1 MPDVLEG
8 LKVLDLSQMWAT
20 PGAAAYLSDFGA
32 EVVKVEPLWG
42 DDARRTFTQ
51 PPMPNGESRAYL
63 VVNRNKRGLAIDLTK
78 PQGRDVVSALAA
90 QSDVVLH
97 NFRPGVVER
106 LGLDYATLSARN
118 PGLIYAAVTAYG
130 KRGPFALR
138 RGYDRLFQALS
149 GLMGRR
155 RLPDGTPLGA
165 GVWASDMSAPLAIA
179 YGVLLALLHR
189 ERTGLG
195 QQVETS
201 LLHMALAMQA
211 VDMVR
216 LEDAPPPES
225 PFRDPAA
232 QAMFGSYRCADGT
245 WLTIVV
251 VSERDWR
258 ALCECLALSHLVD
271 NPGLNSAAKRIAR
284 SDDLYHLL
292 TGIFETQPRASW
304 IERFAEHD
312 VPGAPVLSPEEVFD
326 SPQVAANDMLASI
339 EQPPVGRV
347 RYMNV
352 PVHLSVTPGAVRSPA
367 PVEIGRDT
375 EAILSELGYGPEERE
390 AMRQMGVIH

>member
-20 PGAAAYLSDFGA
+20 PGAAAYLADFGA
-32 EVVKVEPLWG
+32 DVIKVEPLWG

-78 PQGRDVVSALAA
+78 PEGKEVINALADR
-90 QSDVVLH
+90 SDVILH

-106 LGLDYATLSARN
+106 LGIDYPTLSARN
-118 PGLIYAAVTAYG
+118 PGLVYAAVTAYG
-130 KRGPFALR
+130 KQGPFALR

-155 RLPDGTPLGA
+155 RLPDGSPMGA

-189 ERTGLG
+189 ERTGRG

-201 LLHMALAMQA
+201 LLHMAIAMQA
-211 VDMVR
+211 VDIVR
-216 LEDAPPPES
+216 LDDAPKPS
-225 PFRDPAA
+225 GTIRDPAA
-232 QAMFGSYRCADGT
+232 QAMFGSYRCADDA

-251 VSERDWR
+251 VSERDWQ
-258 ALCECLALSHLVD
+258 ALCDCLELSHLIND
-271 NPGLNSAAKRIAR
+271 PDFDTSAKRLER
-284 SDDLYHLL
+284 SDDLFQLL
-292 TGIFETQPRASW
+292 TGVFETQPRAQW
-304 IERFAEHD
+304 MERFAAHD
-312 VPGAPVLSPEEVFD
+312 VPGAPVLSPDEVFD
-326 SPQVAANDMLASI
+326 SPQVVANDILVSI
-339 EQPPVGRV
+339 EQAPVGNV

-352 PVHLSVTPGAVRSPA
+352 PIQLSETPGSVRSSA

-375 EAILSELGYGPEERE
+375 ESILEELGYSPAKVNEIRD
-390 AMRQMGVIH
+390 AGVIK